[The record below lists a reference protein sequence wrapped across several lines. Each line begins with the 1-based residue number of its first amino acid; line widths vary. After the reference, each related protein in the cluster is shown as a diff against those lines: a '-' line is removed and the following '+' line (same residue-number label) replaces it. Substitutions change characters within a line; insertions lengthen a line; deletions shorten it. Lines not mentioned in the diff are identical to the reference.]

1 MPEPLSARTVVR
13 RLFGD
18 APLAGW
24 AITDVRASSGIRV
37 TLARAPADPLCDA
50 VIILRSAGQPGF
62 VSTSRLSVALLGAST
77 PAHASLLAAVSDRIQ
92 SGLPAF
98 AAGEIEAAMENAVI
112 RLTPVQ
118 AARIEERA
126 HRPREVELRL
136 NLNCNQ
142 ACFFCNCDGFA
153 PNTVPV
159 ASLAVDAA
167 ARLGAQG
174 VETVVITG
182 GEPTLHQV
190 LFDVARAAGEGGV
203 RQIVV
208 QTNAVRLAEPG
219 FASSLRSAGVSTL
232 FVSLHSQTADVS
244 DRITCTDATHALTV
258 SGIDAGLD
266 AGMRVITNFVI
277 NRLNMMEPP
286 SFVEWLRKRFDGRI
300 SGRVFSFMAP
310 VAAALNNLTLIP
322 RLSEAMGPLRAAL
335 EDCDRAGEWVK
346 VAGVCG
352 MPLCVLAGY
361 ERFSDERENP
371 PDVPLADDRTKL
383 PTCAEC
389 THERRCSGIW
399 KRYLDLYGSAEFVP
413 VR

>member
-1 MPEPLSARTVVR
+1 MPESLSARTVVR
-13 RLFGD
+13 RLLGD

-24 AITDVRASSGIRV
+24 SITDVRASSGIRV
-37 TLARAPADPLCDA
+37 TLARAAGEPLHDA
-50 VIILRSAGQPGF
+50 VILLRSAGLPGF
-62 VSTSRLSVALLGAST
+62 IATPRMSVALLGSPT
-77 PAHASLLAAVSDRIQ
+77 PAHAPLLAAVSARIE

-98 AAGEIEAAMENAVI
+98 AAGEIEAAVENAVL
-112 RLTPVQ
+112 RLTPIQ
-118 AARIEERA
+118 TTRIEGRA
-126 HRPREVELRL
+126 HRPKEVELRL

-159 ASLAVDAA
+159 ASVAVEAA
-167 ARLGAQG
+167 GRLGSQG

-190 LFDVARAAGEGGV
+190 LFDVARAAREGGV

-208 QTNAVRLAEPG
+208 QTNAVKLGEPG
-219 FASSLRSAGVSTL
+219 FAASLRAAGVTTM
-232 FVSLHSQTADVS
+232 FVSLHSRTADVS
-244 DRITCTDATHALTV
+244 DRITCTDATHALTLT
-258 SGIDAGLD
+258 GIDAGLD
-266 AGMRVITNFVI
+266 AGMNVITNFVI
-277 NRLNMMEPP
+277 NRLNMTEPP

-300 SGRVFSFMAP
+300 SGRVFSFMSP

-322 RLSEAMGPLRAAL
+322 RMSEAAGPLRAAL
-335 EDCDRAGEWVK
+335 DDCDRAGEWIK

-352 MPLCVLAGY
+352 LPLCVLAGY

-399 KRYLDLYGSAEFVP
+399 KRYLDLYGPAEFVP